1 MSKRYVKI
9 QDSNGLDELVPTRQ
23 TMLDNILTSNA
34 PISGGA
40 GAGSNLYDTIGNL
53 NFDVHRV
60 DLTNLYSG
68 NSNFKYNKFNE
79 SMLNTVF
86 NFEGEG
92 YLCGIINSYGN
103 NGSQLALRVTVD
115 DNVIFYVSAEDK
127 LGLVNNNYTE
137 MVISGTSSSSHSI
150 VPTFDGVLLDK
161 HTNYSGMYLLNPGD
175 NQFKEFDGTGYCCIF
190 TGDIHFT
197 KNLKIEAAKQSSDN
211 YDVLRVIYTTPKSG
225 VIQGNASA
233 VTVEDLKKY
242 INSTIGEDN
251 FKALDELIK
260 EYSGSLDGKI
270 FKATDKLIANLFNDT
285 SVVPYT
291 YTDSSG
297 KSYTVYEDK
306 IGKTITLNKIGQILV
321 KPTMTTYYHSGGSGG
336 FINDNHSLFQIYF
349 NDNPDPQYTTLIEAN
364 VKNKTYSCV
373 VNVTSVPCKLSFGI
387 KEKYTGSYNT
397 AYTRCNNIDVCGEL
411 VNPAAYEVK

>member
-53 NFDVHRV
+53 NFDVHNIN
-60 DLTNLYSG
+60 LSNLYNG
-68 NSNFKYNKFNE
+68 NSNFEYNKFNE

-92 YLCGIINSYGN
+92 YLCGIVNSYN
-103 NGSQLALRVTVD
+103 NEGSQLVLRVTID
-115 DNVIFYVSAEDK
+115 DNVIFYVSAKDC
-127 LGLVNNNYTE
+127 LGLINNNYTE
-137 MVISGTSSSSHSI
+137 ERTSSTVYSAE
-150 VPTFDGVLLDK
+150 FDDISLWK
-161 HTNYSGMYLLNPGD
+161 RKSGFHLLNPNND
-175 NQFKEFDGTGYCCIF
+175 RAFKEFERTGYVSIF

-197 KNLKIEAAKQSSDN
+197 KNLKIEAAKQYTSSVGDILK
-211 YDVLRVIYTTPKSG
+211 VVYTTPKSG

-260 EYSGSLDGKI
+260 EYSGSLEGKQ
-270 FKATDKLIANLFNDT
+270 FKATDTLIANMLNDT
-285 SVVPYT
+285 VSVPYT
-291 YTDSSG
+291 YTDSDG
-297 KSYTVYEDK
+297 ERTTAYTRK
-306 IGKTITLNKIGQILV
+306 IGKTITFYKVGQVLV
-321 KPTMTTYYHSGGSGG
+321 KPTMTTSYYSGGSGG
-336 FINDNHSLFQIYF
+336 EIDSNHSYFQIYF
-349 NDNPDPQYTTLIEAN
+349 NDDSNPQYSILAGAN
-364 VKNKTYSCV
+364 VTNETYGYV
-373 VNVTSVPCKLSFGI
+373 VNITSVPCKLSFGI
-387 KEKYTGSYNT
+387 KETYDGNYNT
-397 AYTRCNNIDVCGEL
+397 AYTQCTNIDVCGEL
-411 VNPAAYEVK
+411 VNPVAYEVK

>member
-53 NFDVHRV
+53 NFDVHNIN
-60 DLTNLYSG
+60 LSNLYNG
-68 NSNFKYNKFNE
+68 NPTFQYNKFNE

-92 YLCGIINSYGN
+92 YLCGIVNTYN
-103 NGSQLALRVTVD
+103 NDGSQLALRVTID
-115 DNVIFYVSAEDK
+115 DNVIFYTSAKDC
-127 LGLVNNNYTE
+127 LGLINNNYTE
-137 MVISGTSSSSHSI
+137 EGTSSTAYSAA
-150 VPTFDGVLLDK
+150 FDDVNLWK
-161 HTNYSGMYLLNPGD
+161 RKSGFHLLNPNYD
-175 NQFKEFDGTGYCCIF
+175 STFREFENVGYVSIF

-197 KNLKIEAAKQSSDN
+197 KNLKIEAAKQYTSSIGDILK
-211 YDVLRVIYTTPKSG
+211 VVYTTPKSG
-225 VIQGNASA
+225 VVQGNASA

-251 FKALDELIK
+251 FKPLDELIK
-260 EYSGSLDGKI
+260 EFSGSLDGKI
-270 FKATDKLIANLFNDT
+270 FKATDTLIANLFNDT
-285 SVVPYT
+285 VSVPYT
-291 YTDSSG
+291 YTDSDG
-297 KSYTVYEDK
+297 KSHTVYETK
-306 IGKTITLNKIGQILV
+306 VGKTITLYKIGQILV

-336 FINDNHSLFQIYF
+336 FIESNHSYFQIYF
-349 NDNPDPQYTTLIEAN
+349 NDSTDPQYNILVGAN
-364 VKNKTYSCV
+364 VENKTYGCV

-387 KEKYTGSYNT
+387 KETYTGSYDT
-397 AYTRCNNIDVCGEL
+397 AYTKCNNIDVCGEL

>member
-53 NFDVHRV
+53 NFDVHNIN
-60 DLTNLYSG
+60 LSNLYNG
-68 NSNFKYNKFNE
+68 NPNFQYNTFNE

-92 YLCGIINSYGN
+92 YLCGIVNIYNKD
-103 NGSQLALRVTVD
+103 GSQLVLRVTID
-115 DNVIFYVSAEDK
+115 DNVIFYVSAKDC
-127 LGLVNNNYTE
+127 LGLINKNYTE
-137 MVISGTSSSSHSI
+137 GRTSSTAYSA
-150 VPTFDGVLLDK
+150 TFDDINLWK
-161 HTNYSGMYLLNPGD
+161 RNSGFHLLNPNYD
-175 NQFKEFDGTGYCCIF
+175 SAFREFENLGYVSIF

-197 KNLKIEAAKQSSDN
+197 KNLKIEAAKQYASNIGDILK
-211 YDVLRVIYTTPKSG
+211 VVYTTPKSG

-251 FKALDELIK
+251 FKALNELIK

-270 FKATDKLIANLFNDT
+270 FKATDRLIANLFNDT

-297 KSYTVYEDK
+297 ESHTVHENK

-321 KPTMTTYYHSGGSGG
+321 KPTMTTYYHSGGGSGG
-336 FINDNHSLFQIYF
+336 PIDDNHSLFQIYF
-349 NDNPDPQYTTLIEAN
+349 NDNPNPQYNTLIEAN
-364 VKNKTYSCV
+364 VENKIYSCV

-387 KEKYTGSYNT
+387 KEKYTGNYDSAFT
-397 AYTRCNNIDVCGEL
+397 KCSNIDVCGEL